1 VPISSTPTL
10 PDLEE
15 VYSEEHLRATSIID
29 SLFCIPNRS
38 TMQDFH
44 LLFFRGYEQQGP
56 NFLAKIPPSYKL
68 KLGDPPWSTVVEAL
82 GTSIPGDRKVM
93 RYDRKQ
99 NGTLRRS
106 FFRGIRA
113 KRGGRELIATLK
125 EHSPQG
131 RNGWQLLWRM
141 MRGAPRLKIG
151 VFDFGRALRASG
163 IIEFLEAPVP
173 LDGDWAMAT

>member
-1 VPISSTPTL
+1 
-10 PDLEE
+10 
-15 VYSEEHLRATSIID
+15 
-29 SLFCIPNRS
+29 
-38 TMQDFH
+38 MQDFH